1 MRDRPRIGFLFTHK
15 NGDLGAISVTERSY
29 AAPFSEVESHVSDRF
44 CAIIWCSVNTFLDR
58 CDDWNQ
64 LRLKLLLF
72 RSEDWNPVHQTL
84 SANRAGTMFGVCE
97 RLVPPRDVAAHTIGR
112 TGTSL
117 DDGARNQTNG
127 LPKSR
132 AAKSCIV
139 LSARF
144 SVVNW
149 RSRSVA
155 KSALFRIA

>member
-97 RLVPPRDVAAHTIGR
+97 RLVPPRAVAAHTIGWCSNR

-117 DDGARNQTNG
+117 DDGAR
-127 LPKSR
+127 KSNKWL
-132 AAKSCIV
+132 AQKQSGK
-139 LSARF
+139 
-144 SVVNW
+144 VVCSPF
-149 RSRSVA
+149 R
-155 KSALFRIA
+155 ALFSRQLTFPYCC